1 MLRKEKCIRHSLS
14 ERTGDTDRVRTA
26 GPRSADAPA
35 TQVKWAGS
43 HERESEELCL

>member
-1 MLRKEKCIRHSLS
+1 MCQTLLGTGVKKEKCIRHSLS

-35 TQVKWAGS
+35 TQLNPS
-43 HERESEELCL
+43 